1 MDFLKSAMDRVKPEF
16 ERLIRRELGK
26 MTKTN
31 EKIHVLA
38 DESLGGIKRE
48 YVEVD
53 RKAEKGEKIVI
64 VDAILSFG
72 IYHNGDIF
80 DAATKRSASIR
91 TACGKCIYD
100 EEYHVLE
107 PTNIVHINGPDG
119 TERYEM
125 VDRKAEVGEKVII
138 TRSDYFPKGFV
149 DFVKEFDD
157 FFDDG
162 SFFLNKG
169 VPGEDFLDVDVDD
182 YRVLV
187 PVESSEEEPQPS
199 DPIDV
204 IANLATRVAELE
216 RENKRIKEELGWN
229 EMGPGR
235 IAELRNADSDIR
247 HDIAALEEKVDHDR
261 AENEEMDSY
270 VYEEMKRMKDEIDT
284 LHKDNRRH
292 GEELESLKY
301 AAKETDG
308 KVAHLEE
315 DSDMRLFTAEE
326 VAALL
331 NAMRERR

>member
-1 MDFLKSAMDRVKPEF
+1 
-16 ERLIRRELGK
+16 

-53 RKAEKGEKIVI
+53 RKAEEGEKIVI
-64 VDAILSFG
+64 VDKRYPG
-72 IYHNGDIF
+72 DIYENGDIF
-80 DAATKRSASIR
+80 TVDREAPPGSGFVECGEATSGMN
-91 TACGKCIYD
+91 CGGLIYLG
-100 EEYHVLE
+100 EYRVLE
-107 PTNIVHINGPDG
+107 PTNIVHIDGPDG

-125 VDRKAEVGEKVII
+125 VDREAEVGEKVIHLSELY
-138 TRSDYFPKGFV
+138 SDGTV
-149 DFVKEFDD
+149 TEVTSV
-157 FFDDG
+157 G
-162 SFFLNKG
+162 AG
-169 VPGEDFLDVDVDD
+169 MVDVIEYEDSD
-182 YRVLV
+182 GDITCGFSHGCYRVLV
-187 PVESSEEEPQPS
+187 PAESSEEEPQPS

-216 RENKRIKEELGWN
+216 RENKRIKEDLGWN

-247 HDIAALEEKVDHDR
+247 HDIAALEEKFEHDR
-261 AENEEMDSY
+261 AENEEMGSY

-292 GEELESLKY
+292 GEELEALKY

-308 KVAHLEE
+308 KVAHLES